1 MICLENGLSV
11 IEKKVYR
18 DRTKRTEYPKK
29 ETFRDSICAAID
41 KALAE
46 KPKDFEEL
54 LKLLEQAGYECK
66 RGINI
71 AVRGKGQKR
80 FIRFCSLGDG
90 YTQDEIMAVI
100 SGNAQHKAKSKKKP
114 LQDNQKLNL
123 ILDIQEKMAQKGPGY
138 QRWATVYN
146 LKQMA
151 KTLLFLR
158 DQNVES
164 LEELREKAN
173 ASVNHLSTL
182 SDNIKSAEV
191 RIAEI
196 VVLKNISSIIQRQG
210 TYMWSIA
217 RQDTVRNSL
226 RNIVKRLAFTRLRN
240 RRLMNW
246 D

>member
-1 MICLENGLSV
+1 MGNTVVRYTNDNHIYFNSTTLDGPRKFKNFWFSGIALQRLSDLICLENGLSV

-18 DRTKRTEYPKK
+18 DRTKRTEHPKK

-90 YTQDEIMAVI
+90 YTQEEIMAVI

-123 ILDIQEKMAQKGPGY
+123 ILDIQEKMAQNGESRNRVK
-138 QRWATVYN
+138 RVN
-146 LKQMA
+146 LSKF
-151 KTLLFLR
+151 TLLADL
-158 DQNVES
+158 
-164 LEELREKAN
+164 
-173 ASVNHLSTL
+173 
-182 SDNIKSAEV
+182 
-191 RIAEI
+191 
-196 VVLKNISSIIQRQG
+196 
-210 TYMWSIA
+210 
-217 RQDTVRNSL
+217 
-226 RNIVKRLAFTRLRN
+226 
-240 RRLMNW
+240 
-246 D
+246 

>member
-1 MICLENGLSV
+1 MEEPEKVNALLETMGANGILMEIPETSCCILFDERCMLHLENGLSV

-66 RGINI
+66 RGKNI

-90 YTQDEIMAVI
+90 YTQEEIMAVI
-100 SGNAQHKAKSKKKP
+100 SGNAQHKTKSKKKP

-123 ILDIQEKMAQKGPGY
+123 ILDIQEKMAQNGESRNRVK
-138 QRWATVYN
+138 RVN
-146 LKQMA
+146 LSKF
-151 KTLLFLR
+151 TLL
-158 DQNVES
+158 
-164 LEELREKAN
+164 AN
-173 ASVNHLSTL
+173 LL
-182 SDNIKSAEV
+182 
-191 RIAEI
+191 
-196 VVLKNISSIIQRQG
+196 L
-210 TYMWSIA
+210 
-217 RQDTVRNSL
+217 L
-226 RNIVKRLAFTRLRN
+226 
-240 RRLMNW
+240 
-246 D
+246 